1 MYIRP
6 LHYLQAPLRLKGLLI
21 GLWYAS
27 LSVDYLFVSIAELFL
42 TDSTAWEVFH
52 MVKVFFIFLSLM
64 SFLCVSRR
72 FRYRLRDEVVN
83 EQFLVEEIY
92 ERELKS
98 RKQDDEDSLLETS
111 TYSIS
116 YGTM

>member
-27 LSVDYLFVSIAELFL
+27 LSVVYLFVSIAELFL

-72 FRYRLRDEVVN
+72 YRCRLRDEVVN